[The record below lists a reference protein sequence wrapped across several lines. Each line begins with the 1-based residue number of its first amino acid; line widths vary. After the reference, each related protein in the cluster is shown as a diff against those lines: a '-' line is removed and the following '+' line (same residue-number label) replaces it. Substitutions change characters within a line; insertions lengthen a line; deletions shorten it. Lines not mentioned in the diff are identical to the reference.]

1 MKKQR
6 LMIAIASALA
16 IGTAHAQIPVTDGAA
31 IAQQAQ
37 QFAQEIAKWTQQI
50 NHMKTQVETMKK
62 QYESI
67 TGIRNLGDIMNNPM
81 FKDYLPKD
89 WQKVYDAVRAGGYA
103 GLTGSGASVYAKNKI
118 YDGCKVLAGVQK
130 TICESA
136 LVKGSMDQ
144 GYTIDAFEKATK
156 RLNQIEGLM
165 KSINSTKDQKAIEEI
180 QGRIASEQAMIQNEA
195 IKMQLFQ
202 MVSDAQDKII
212 RQRAREANME
222 LAARKGAAQF
232 KEVQF

>member
-1 MKKQR
+1 MKKHR
-6 LMIAIASALA
+6 LLIAIASALA
-16 IGTAHAQIPVTDGAA
+16 ISTAQAQIPVTDAAA
-31 IAQQAQ
+31 IAQDAAN
-37 QFAQEIAKWTQQI
+37 FAQEIAKWGEQI

-67 TGIRNLGDIMNNPM
+67 TGMRNLGDIMNNPM

-103 GLTGSGASVYAKNKI
+103 GLTGSGASVYASNKV
-118 YDGCKVLAGVQK
+118 YDGCKVLNGVQK

-136 LVKGSMDQ
+136 LVKGSVDQ
-144 GYTIDAFEKATK
+144 GYAIDAFEKATK

-165 KSINSTKDQKAIEEI
+165 KSINSTKDQKAIAEI

-202 MVSDAQDKII
+202 MVSQAQDRII
-212 RQRAREANME
+212 EQRQHEALMKE
-222 LAARKGAAQF
+222 ASRKEAIPLKPVAF
-232 KEVQF
+232 